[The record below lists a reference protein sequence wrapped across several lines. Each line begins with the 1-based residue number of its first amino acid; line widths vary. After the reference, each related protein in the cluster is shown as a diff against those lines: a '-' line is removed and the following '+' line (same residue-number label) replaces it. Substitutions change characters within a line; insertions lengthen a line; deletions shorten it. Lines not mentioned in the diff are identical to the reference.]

1 MTRMAFQSTP
11 WNVEA
16 PQMSN
21 YGNAGAAV
29 AGYQG
34 AAFGSLK
41 QNAPDYDALANAGV
55 EAYSKERQQAM
66 ASEANV
72 MSTGMQSLG
81 QTASAALY
89 GCRAC
94 RCASNMLPHLGKPPL
109 RAYLF
114 QVRS

>member
-1 MTRMAFQSTP
+1 MAFQSTP

-41 QNAPDYDALANAGV
+41 Q
-55 EAYSKERQQAM
+55 KI
-66 ASEANV
+66 
-72 MSTGMQSLG
+72 
-81 QTASAALY
+81 
-89 GCRAC
+89 
-94 RCASNMLPHLGKPPL
+94 LPKLKL
-109 RAYLF
+109 K
-114 QVRS
+114 